1 MHQDPNRIHRPAH
14 RGRVALLAA
23 LLLVAL
29 TGVPVTGSA
38 APVTLE
44 EAVAQVE
51 RTHGGR
57 ILSARSEQRNG
68 QVIYLIRV
76 LTREQQVRDLEIHGA
91 EGARP

>member
-1 MHQDPNRIHRPAH
+1 MHQDPKRIHRPAR
-14 RGRVALLAA
+14 RGRVVLLAT
-23 LLLVAL
+23 LLLALL

-51 RTHGGR
+51 QAHGGR

-68 QVIYLIRV
+68 QVVYLIRV
-76 LTREQQVRDLEIHGA
+76 LTREQQVRDLEIRGA

>member
-1 MHQDPNRIHRPAH
+1 MHQDPNRIHRPAR
-14 RGRVALLAA
+14 RGRVVLFAA
-23 LLLVAL
+23 LLLAL
-29 TGVPVTGSA
+29 LTVMPVTSSA

-76 LTREQQVRDLEIHGA
+76 LTGEQQVRDLEIRGA